1 MSIHPDNGVHHYT
14 TRVEPEWLDYNGH
27 MNVAY
32 YTQVFDRAGEQFV
45 ASIGLSEA
53 HTLETGNS
61 WMVTEAHI
69 TYQNE
74 AMSGDDLEVSSRI
87 LALDDKRI
95 HLFQSMLRKRDA
107 TLLATNEQLVLH
119 VNLKLRK
126 VCPFAPQVLERVRRL
141 RILQQHLTPPPEAGR
156 CISIDSRRP

>member
-1 MSIHPDNGVHHYT
+1 MSIHSDNGVHRYN

-32 YTQVFDRAGEQFV
+32 YTLAFDRAGEQFV
-45 ASIGLSEA
+45 ASVGLSEA
-53 HTLETGNS
+53 HTVETGNS

-74 AMSGDDLEVSSRI
+74 AMSGDELEVTSRI
-87 LALDDKRI
+87 LALDAKRI
-95 HLFQSMLRKRDA
+95 HLFQSMFRKGDA
-107 TLLATNEQLVLH
+107 NLLATNEQLVLH

-126 VCPFAPQVLERVRRL
+126 VCPFAPQVLEKLQRL
-141 RILQQHLTPPPEAGR
+141 SMLHQRLTPPPEAGR
-156 CISIDSRRP
+156 SIGIDSRRP